1 MDTRSEADKLA
12 GVIPVNWSDG
22 KHGVVRK
29 VPTLK
34 RKASREWKDL
44 LLAKV
49 GDVSKLDV
57 SGMDSIGAAVNV
69 GTDIVAELV
78 VAYDTSGVL
87 GGTDFIEDNID
98 DSQLYD
104 ALKAFLQVA
113 FPFVSDLRSALG
125 ELRGVVGP
133 ASLNSTSS
141 LLPSG
146 TSTPTPSTPG

>member
-1 MDTRSEADKLA
+1 MRSEADKLA

-22 KHGVVRK
+22 KHGTVRR

-44 LLAKV
+44 LLSKV

-78 VAYDTSGVL
+78 VAYDASGVL
-87 GGTDFIEDNID
+87 GGPEFIEDNID

-104 ALKAFLQVA
+104 ALKAFLQVS
-113 FPFVSDLRSALG
+113 FPFVSDLRSALTD
-125 ELRGVVGP
+125 LQAVVGQP
-133 ASLNSTSS
+133 SLNSTSS
-141 LLPSG
+141 PSQSG
-146 TSTPTPSTPG
+146 ASTRKGSTTG